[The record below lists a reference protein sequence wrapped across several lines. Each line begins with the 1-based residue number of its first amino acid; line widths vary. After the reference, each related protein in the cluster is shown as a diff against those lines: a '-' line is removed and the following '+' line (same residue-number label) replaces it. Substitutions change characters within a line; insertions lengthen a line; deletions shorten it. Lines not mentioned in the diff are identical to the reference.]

1 MTRAER
7 HAYQNATAKLWIAR
21 EDAKELIRTL
31 QVGHPDRRYQQGRMD
46 AISDVLMALAK
57 LWPDLD
63 DEPPD
68 L

>member
-21 EDAKELIRTL
+21 EDARERVRTL
-31 QVGHPDRRYQQGRMD
+31 PSRNPNHHYQQGRMG
-46 AISDVLMALAK
+46 AISDVLAALAK